1 MTKIRIGQHL
11 TMPMRLHTWAMMYI
25 VLYDMN

>member
-1 MTKIRIGQHL
+1 MTKIGIGQHL
-11 TMPMRLHTWAMMYI
+11 TMSMRLHTWAMMYI